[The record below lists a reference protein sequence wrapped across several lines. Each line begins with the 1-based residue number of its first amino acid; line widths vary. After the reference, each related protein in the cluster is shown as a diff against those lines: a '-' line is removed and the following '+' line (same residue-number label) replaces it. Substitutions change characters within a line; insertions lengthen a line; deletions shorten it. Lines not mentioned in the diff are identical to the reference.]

1 MALASG
7 LIEATTSRPT
17 DRLGGERDRPDG
29 PTLFESFVAC
39 GEPAMEALALAV
51 AVLHSD
57 ELLARRLRSAVG
69 PEVAGAP
76 AWLSSMGDV
85 EITGTF
91 LNGHLLGDGDN
102 VMVSWCWP
110 GGQAATAV
118 VYVDHN
124 MGTVV
129 KDAFVIPEGGD
140 VLAGDYERLGD
151 DHMWTVPIDPADA
164 RARALQAIAAG
175 DHMLPPFES
184 ETWPA
189 CRPMVEWIVRKLPE
203 GGAGYVRPEWSETDR
218 DRLVDEFVA
227 SELGRVRGLARDDVR
242 ELADPLVWFACDFGP
257 GDPLRWSPVSV
268 EIVLADWYPRKVLAP
283 PAELRAV
290 PDVLAAFVRFA
301 HDRQAVPADLTAETL
316 DAVDRWRGA
325 FLDVIGGVGR
335 SPARRTGHFQVAAG
349 FGADDLCDAYARD
362 DDDDDLFDPIF
373 GDDGEIDMQRMLDLV
388 EADVIELVGGQAAY
402 GTLDDEPLGD
412 VPFDWSAV
420 PERMREL
427 TGETLARLDEW
438 ALALFDAEV
447 RTIARSVLAGVVVA
461 DPRVFDRSPRT
472 DALAAAILYFLVKRL
487 TGRFSAA
494 ERRALPW
501 KVSTQKEL
509 AAATGV
515 PASMISS
522 RTRTVANTVERAC
535 IDWPSILH
543 STQRQEALRFRQLAT
558 DWRREHR

>member
-1 MALASG
+1 MEMASG
-7 LIEATTSRPT
+7 LIEATTPRPT
-17 DRLGGERDRPDG
+17 DRLVGERNRPDG
-29 PTLFESFVAC
+29 PTLFESFAAC

-51 AVLHSD
+51 AVLHGD
-57 ELLARRLRSAVG
+57 ELLARRLRSAVR
-69 PEVAGAP
+69 EVAGAP
-76 AWLSSMGDV
+76 GWVSSMGDV

-102 VMVSWCWP
+102 VMVSWRWP
-110 GGQAATAV
+110 AGQAATAI
-118 VYVDHN
+118 VYIDHN
-124 MGTVV
+124 VGTVV

-140 VLAGDYERLGD
+140 VLAGDYERMGD

-164 RARALQAIAAG
+164 RARVLQTIAAG

-184 ETWPA
+184 ESWPA
-189 CRPMVEWIVRKLPE
+189 CRPMVEWIVRRLPE
-203 GGAGYVRPEWSETDR
+203 GGTGYVRPEWSEADR

-227 SELGRVRGLARDDVR
+227 SELGRVGGLARDEVR
-242 ELADPLVWFACDFGP
+242 ELADPLVWFACDYGP

-268 EIVLADWYPRKVLAP
+268 EIVLTDWYPRKVLAP
-283 PAELRAV
+283 AAELRAV

-316 DAVDRWRGA
+316 DAVERWRGEFGA
-325 FLDVIGGVGR
+325 LVSRPGRSAAGGVVGR
-335 SPARRTGHFQVAAG
+335 LQVAAG
-349 FGADDLCDAYARD
+349 IGEHLHDAYD

-373 GDDGEIDMQRMLDLV
+373 GDDGEIDMRRMLDVV

-420 PERMREL
+420 PDRLREP
-427 TGETLARLDEW
+427 TDEALARLDEW
-438 ALALFDAEV
+438 AVELFDAEV
-447 RTIARSVLAGVVVA
+447 RTIARSVLAGVVAA

-509 AAATGV
+509 ATATGV

-522 RTRTVANTVERAC
+522 RTRTVANTVERAR

-543 STQRQEALRFRQLAT
+543 STQRHEALRFKQLLA
-558 DWRREHR
+558 DWRREHG